1 MKIKRGLSLFLAIT
15 FVLSLNIMSAV
26 QPTLSGI
33 FEDIFS
39 VRASAADD
47 VITKYAPSGTRDLA
61 VDATVT
67 ASSSYTS
74 GTGQWDLARIND
86 GSLVYN
92 GGEFGYNGNAG
103 FTSSPDEIYYHPDN
117 MTQAEKDAAVAE
129 SKTKP
134 LTIDFDLEGFYNV
147 SNVTLFRHG
156 SFPDSFEIKTSQ
168 DGVNYTTVASK
179 SGYAGYIQEALA
191 VDCTPST
198 ARYVRVYITV
208 RGELEGNYIHLVQ
221 LGEIAVFGKEAAPTN
236 SGLEINTYAPE
247 NCINLAIDSKVTAT
261 ESYEE
266 GEKWGVHN
274 INDGDTKRQGGYTSE
289 AVNRPMQI
297 DFNLGNVAELKRI
310 VIFPNGVAP
319 QSFDIRTSCDGV
331 TYKTVSSESITT
343 IYPNAPIVFELP
355 ATTFASYVRIN
366 VTGRYAS
373 EGYYVQFAEMAIYG
387 IKNAFDAQLNKSRV
401 KLTTGDTLQ
410 LNWTVENLNSFD
422 PYTHNIVWSSTNT
435 SVATVSSNGLVTAK
449 APGEATIRVENTTI
463 GYYAEAKVNVYDN
476 IPFAREEMTVSVFAP
491 PLGDLFTDAQYKQ
504 LADADVDLV
513 LNTYNVYTTEDNLA
527 LLEMTEKHGM
537 NAIVA
542 DMRLRTN
549 TTTLTKEQI
558 EAVYAD
564 YKGIS
569 NLEGF
574 YLYDEP
580 WNANDYKNTANYVS
594 EILPGGFIYLNF
606 FPGFA
611 YTSYEQYEYIL
622 EDLASLTNGNVE
634 LMFDVYPFMAD
645 GTTNYNRLFD
655 SLDAVRRA
663 GLKFDVNT
671 AGCVQTI
678 GYGPVNGPLTNRIP
692 YEADIRYQ
700 NMAYLAYGLKH
711 VSYWKY
717 SSEDPNGQEGYT
729 ECAIDQNGNPTSV
742 YYHMQKINP
751 VVHTLGKTLINCD
764 AQEVYVTGSNTYG
777 QKPVPSGFFVQPG
790 NTSQS
795 LILSYLTDRNT
806 GRNYLMVVNN
816 NLSSSVTAPLKFAS
830 GIKSVEILNNDT
842 DAWSTSSISGNYNVN
857 LLPGGAALIALP
869 DSYRYAGTPV
879 DEPYKTNNFYH
890 KTVSGDSSLGTP
902 GVRAQQLPGWYLNA
916 LTDGYITANSEKG
929 INGWCSELKNESFN
943 TYVQIDLGA
952 QQSFSEITLHGA
964 DDSTGYNAYFPKA
977 YTVSVSSD
985 GSSWK
990 QVVNV
995 TSSKPKDEVTHTFGT
1010 VNARYVRVDITLMN
1024 AIDGKYAAALAEIE
1038 TKGIPQISGYKVV
1051 SENADGFYAYMRCEN
1066 TTHIKVPSWTD
1077 KNGQDDI
1084 IWHEGEA
1091 GSWTIEGKTYN
1102 FRAYVPVSQHNNER
1116 GNYQVHLYAY
1126 NSFTETSKG
1135 TTFSFDLKVSYDL
1148 NYNNIPQNL
1157 MNGLG
1162 NISGGSGVT
1171 ATYNASDDT
1180 VTLNGTLTG
1189 SINLQAQMPINA
1201 QVKGGDTLR
1210 VTVEQISGSMENGLI
1225 VLELFDDSLKNPGG
1239 TRHVADVV
1247 KPGVYDIPIAS
1258 DAIAD
1263 DIDVYKLWLYKSDST
1278 MRYNNFKFRIK
1289 LEVYNGT
1296 QSVYS
1301 PSGKTIVYG
1310 EKFGTMPV
1318 PTREDADFIGWFTD
1332 PVGGT
1337 QITASTVNSSSSSA
1351 VLYAHWK
1358 EVETEFLSGL
1368 YPGITAAELESKY
1381 LNHTN
1386 VSYEYMLVNDTKHLG
1401 SGTLIDVRDNATGK
1415 VTAKYALVIFGDVN
1429 GDSWYDGQDAVYSS
1443 AIANGM
1449 IDAED
1454 IGEARICA
1462 ADCNHDGTVDMYD
1475 TKIMNRAGVLL
1486 ESIDQSLPIAEL
1498 EAMSEWQEY
1507 IDLIDQTPET
1517 EDENPTVP
1525 EEEPC
1530 FIVRAFEIIIGF
1542 FKDVFAF
1549 IFK

>member
-1 MKIKRGLSLFLAIT
+1 MKFKRGLSVIL
-15 FVLSLNIMSAV
+15 VLSFVFSMNIMSAT
-26 QPTLSGI
+26 QPTLKKI
-33 FEDIFS
+33 FADVFTVS
-39 VRASAADD
+39 ASAVDD

-117 MTQAEKDAAVAE
+117 MTQEEKDAAVAE
-129 SKTKP
+129 SKIKP
-134 LTIDFDLEGFYNV
+134 LTIDFDLEGFYDV
-147 SNVTLFRHG
+147 SCVALFRHG
-156 SFPDSFEIKTSQ
+156 AFPDSFEIKTSS
-168 DGVNYTTVASK
+168 DGVNYTTVATK
-179 SGYAGYIQEALA
+179 SGYAGFSQEALA

-198 ARYVRVYITV
+198 ARYVRVYVTV
-208 RGELEGNYIHLVQ
+208 RGNLDGNYIHLVQ
-221 LGEIAVFGKEAAPTN
+221 LGEIAVFGTPTAPTN
-236 SGLEINTYAPE
+236 SGIEINTYAPE
-247 NCINLAIDSKVTAT
+247 NCINLAIDSKVTAS

-274 INDGDTKRQGGYTSE
+274 INDGDTQRQGGYTSE
-289 AVNRPMQI
+289 PVNRPMQI
-297 DFNLGNVAELKRI
+297 DFDLGNVAELKRI

-319 QSFDIRTSCDGV
+319 KTFEIQTACDGV
-331 TYKTVSSESITT
+331 TYKTVTTESITT
-343 IYPNAPIVFELP
+343 LYPNSPIVFELP
-355 ATTFASYVRIN
+355 ATTFASYVRIK
-366 VTGRYAS
+366 VTERYAS
-373 EGYYVQFAEMAIYG
+373 ESYYVQFAEMAVYG
-387 IKNAFDAQLNKSRV
+387 IKNAYNAQLNKSRI
-401 KLTTGDTLQ
+401 KLTPGDTLQ
-410 LNWTVENLNSFD
+410 LEWAVENLNSFD
-422 PYTHNIVWSSTNT
+422 PYTHNIVWSSTDT

-449 APGEATIRVENTTI
+449 TPGETTVRVENKTI
-463 GYYAEAKVNVYDN
+463 GYYAEAKVNVYSY

-491 PLGDLFTDAQYKQ
+491 PLGKLFTDEQYKR

-542 DMRLRTN
+542 DMRLRSN
-549 TTTLTKEQI
+549 TTTLTKEEI

-594 EILPGGFIYLNF
+594 EIMPGGFIYLNF

-622 EDLASLTNGNVE
+622 EDLASITNGNVD

-678 GYGPVNGPLTNRIP
+678 GYGPVGGPLTNRIP

-717 SSEDPNGQEGYT
+717 SSEEANGQENYT
-729 ECAIDQNGNPTSV
+729 ECAIDSEGNPTSV
-742 YYHMQKINP
+742 YYYMQKVNP

-777 QKPVPSGFFVQPG
+777 QKPVPSGFFVQSADS
-790 NTSQS
+790 SQS
-795 LILSYLTDRNT
+795 LILSYLTDRST

-830 GIKSVEILNNDT
+830 GIGNVEILNNDT
-842 DAWSTSSISGNYNVN
+842 GAWSSSAVSGNYNVN

-879 DEPYKTNNFYH
+879 DEPYKTNDFYH

-902 GVRAQQLPGWYLNA
+902 GVRAQNLPGWYLNA
-916 LTDGYITANSEKG
+916 LTDGYITANTEKG
-929 INGWCSELKNESFN
+929 INGWCSELKDESFD
-943 TYVQIDLGA
+943 TYVQLDLGS

-964 DDSTGYNAYFPKA
+964 DESTGYNAYFPKA
-977 YTVSVSSD
+977 YTVSVSAD
-985 GSSWK
+985 GKDWT

-995 TSSKPKDEVTHTFGT
+995 TNSNVNDEVTHPFNT
-1010 VNARYVRVDITLMN
+1010 VSARYVRVDITEMN
-1024 AIDGKYAAALAEIE
+1024 AIDGKYAAALSEIE

-1051 SENADGFYAYMRCEN
+1051 SEDANGFYAYMICEN
-1066 TTHIKVPSWTD
+1066 TTHIKVPAWTD
-1077 KNGQDDI
+1077 NNGQDDI

-1091 GSWTIEGKTYN
+1091 GSWTVEGKNYN

-1116 GNYQVHLYAY
+1116 GTYQVHLYAY

-1135 TTFSFDLKVSYDL
+1135 TTFSFDLKVTYDL
-1148 NYNNIPQNL
+1148 NYGGIPKNL
-1157 MNGLG
+1157 MNSLN

-1171 ATYNASDDT
+1171 ATYNAEDDSII
-1180 VTLNGTLTG
+1180 LNGTLIG
-1189 SINLQAQMPINA
+1189 SINLQAQMPIDA
-1201 QVKGGDTLR
+1201 QLKGGDTLR

-1225 VLELFDDSLKNPGG
+1225 VLELFSDSMKNPGG
-1239 TRHVADVV
+1239 MRHVADVV

-1258 DAIAD
+1258 DAVAD
-1263 DIDVYKLWLYKSDST
+1263 EIDIYKLWLYKSDST
-1278 MRYNNFKFRIK
+1278 IKYNNFRFRIK

-1296 QSVYS
+1296 DSVYS
-1301 PSGKTIVYG
+1301 PSGKTIAYG
-1310 EKFGTMPV
+1310 ETFGTLPT
-1318 PTREDADFIGWFTD
+1318 PTREDADFLGWFTE

-1337 QITASTVNSSSSSA
+1337 QITSSSINTSSSSA
-1351 VLYAHWK
+1351 VLYAQWK
-1358 EVETEFLSGL
+1358 SVETELLFGL
-1368 YPGITAAELESKY
+1368 YPGITADELESKY
-1381 LNHTN
+1381 LGHTN
-1386 VSYEYMLVNDTKHLG
+1386 VTYEYTLVNNTKHLG
-1401 SGTLIDVRDNATGK
+1401 SGTLVDVRDNSTGK
-1415 VTAKYALVIFGDVN
+1415 VIAKYNLVIVGDVN
-1429 GDSWYDGQDAVYSS
+1429 GDSWYDGQDAVLAS
-1443 AIANGM
+1443 AIADSMLGA
-1449 IDAED
+1449 DD
-1454 IGEARICA
+1454 IGEAKFRA
-1462 ADCNHDGTVDMYD
+1462 ADCDHDGDVDFYD
-1475 TKIMNRAGVLL
+1475 IRTLNQAGLLL
-1486 ESIDQSLPIAEL
+1486 ESIDQNLPILEL
-1498 EAMSEWQEY
+1498 ETMSEWQEY
-1507 IDLIDQTPET
+1507 IDLIDQTPENE
-1517 EDENPTVP
+1517 EDTPEIP

-1530 FIVRAFEIIIGF
+1530 FIARVFELIVVL
-1542 FKDVFAF
+1542 FKG
-1549 IFK
+1549 IFLHIF